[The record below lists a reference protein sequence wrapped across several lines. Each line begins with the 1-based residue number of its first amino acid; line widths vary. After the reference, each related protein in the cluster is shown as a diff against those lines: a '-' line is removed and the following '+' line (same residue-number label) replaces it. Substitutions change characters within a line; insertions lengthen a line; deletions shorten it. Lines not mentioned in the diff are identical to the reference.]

1 MKLIH
6 EWHLS
11 VAPAQLKSAAAEAG
25 VALKPGSAFSFE
37 LESTDPRSAE
47 LRKALERRGAKEGA
61 KDGFVIRLIRRF
73 HQHEIDGAPYLW
85 CKSGF
90 ANSALTARGKE
101 GRTPDGSIVLE
112 ARWSQ
117 DPHGVYHRQRI
128 NVWNPDSDGFI
139 LRNDALRAFD
149 PVKFGP
155 VQMRPLFILGDDCP
169 IANMAEARATTELP
183 PFAPGTVIRP
193 QEPGAAAIPEGA
205 PGPGGFLSP
214 GFDDF
219 VPCYR
224 RAEFEALGRFH
235 VARTREYVLPWDP
248 EARFA
253 VVSQEFR
260 KFIDAN
266 AGPADI
272 SWVPVMLVD

>member
-1 MKLIH
+1 MRTIQRWRLGMPWPFA
-6 EWHLS
+6 ER
-11 VAPAQLKSAAAEAG
+11 AAAAAEASIELTMDMA
-25 VALKPGSAFSFE
+25 VNFE
-37 LESTDPRSAE
+37 LEADDPRSPR
-47 LRKALERRGAKEGA
+47 LREALLRRGAKESA
-61 KDGFVIRLIRRF
+61 KDGFSFRLVRRF
-73 HQHEIDGAPYLW
+73 NQHEIDGAPYLW
-85 CKSGF
+85 YKSGF

-139 LRNDALRAFD
+139 LRNGALRAFD

-155 VQMRPLFILGDDCP
+155 VQMRSLFILGDDRP
-169 IANMAEARATTELP
+169 IANMAEVRATTELP
-183 PFAPGTVIRP
+183 PFAPGTVVRP
-193 QEPGAAAIPEGA
+193 ETSPKEPLVRGLD
-205 PGPGGFLSP
+205 GFRSP
-214 GFDDF
+214 GYDDF
-219 VPCYR
+219 IPAYR
-224 RAEFEALGRFH
+224 RSEFEAIGPFH
-235 VARTREYVLPWDP
+235 LARTWEYRRLWDP
-248 EARFA
+248 EARRA

-260 KFIDAN
+260 RFIDAN